1 GRDFT
6 SADVAFSI
14 ETLREYHP
22 RGRAT
27 FAAVRE
33 IRTPDPHTV
42 QLILSRPTPF
52 LIKAFAAAES
62 PIVPKHI
69 YQSGRADQNPASNAP
84 IGTGPFV

>member
-1 GRDFT
+1 TPQPQLATSWAVSADGLEYQFNLRRGVKWHDGRDFT

-42 QLILSRPTPF
+42 QLILSRPTP
-52 LIKAFAAAES
+52 
-62 PIVPKHI
+62 
-69 YQSGRADQNPASNAP
+69 
-84 IGTGPFV
+84 